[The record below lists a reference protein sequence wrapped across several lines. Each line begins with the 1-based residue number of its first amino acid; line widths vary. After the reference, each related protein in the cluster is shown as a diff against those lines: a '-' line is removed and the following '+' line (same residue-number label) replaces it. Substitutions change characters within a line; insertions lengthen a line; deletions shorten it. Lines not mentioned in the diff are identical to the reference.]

1 MRFIA
6 LLVAAVTV
14 VAALA
19 PSAFAR
25 VIETEHIRA
34 EIVVRNAV
42 TAPGDATDIA
52 ISHTL
57 APGWHTY
64 WVNPGDSGE
73 APIPTWTLPAGADA
87 ADLRFPAPERLP
99 YPPLMNFGFEDQFAL
114 MGRITIPEDWPAG
127 RPFPVTLRMDWLVCS
142 DICIPEGGETSFE
155 IATGPVTEP
164 DSLVAFTF
172 LRAEQAL
179 PQTSDAEATYS
190 RGGDTLYL
198 SIPTAGMGLTGDE
211 ELAFFP
217 EGRRIIDHA
226 ADQDVIEAADGNG
239 ITLTMLAGNG
249 RLNGEMRGLLV
260 SGGEG
265 WWITAT
271 GDADPEPATAS
282 PSLTAASTTPTL
294 TAALPT
300 PPQLG
305 LGQAML
311 FAFIGGLILNLMP
324 CVFPVLA
331 LKALGLVAHANAGAG
346 RRVALAGAYAGGI
359 LVSFTAVAAV
369 LLGLKAAGVAVGWG
383 FQLQSPAF
391 VAAMAMLLF
400 LIGLNLSG
408 VFEVGL
414 RAARA
419 GDGAPTQGLSGSFA
433 TGVLATVVATPCTA
447 PFMAVAVGTALATS
461 GATAFAIFIALGLGL
476 AAPFVVLTV
485 TPGLA
490 RLLPKPGVWMERLK
504 QALAFPLYATVAWLI
519 WVLAQ
524 LTGTVALLPA
534 LIALVLGGLA
544 AWLYGLSQRGEGRS
558 HKVAASLAAVSLV
571 AAVVAFWP
579 AVSREPPAAAMAA
592 DPRNASYSPER
603 LSALQAAG
611 QPVFLN
617 VTAAW
622 CITCKVNEQVIFA
635 SDAFD
640 ELLATTGTTMLT
652 ADWTRRDPMISRLLE
667 GFGRAGVPLYVHY
680 DANGNAS
687 VLPQILTPAVLEDAF
702 QS

>member
-1 MRFIA
+1 M
-6 LLVAAVTV
+6 
-14 VAALA
+14 
-19 PSAFAR
+19 
-25 VIETEHIRA
+25 
-34 EIVVRNAV
+34 
-42 TAPGDATDIA
+42 
-52 ISHTL
+52 
-57 APGWHTY
+57 
-64 WVNPGDSGE
+64 
-73 APIPTWTLPAGADA
+73 
-87 ADLRFPAPERLP
+87 
-99 YPPLMNFGFEDQFAL
+99 
-114 MGRITIPEDWPAG
+114 
-127 RPFPVTLRMDWLVCS
+127 
-142 DICIPEGGETSFE
+142 
-155 IATGPVTEP
+155 
-164 DSLVAFTF
+164 
-172 LRAEQAL
+172 
-179 PQTSDAEATYS
+179 
-190 RGGDTLYL
+190 
-198 SIPTAGMGLTGDE
+198 
-211 ELAFFP
+211 AFF
-217 EGRRIIDHA
+217 
-226 ADQDVIEAADGNG
+226 
-239 ITLTMLAGNG
+239 AGV
-249 RLNGEMRGLLV
+249 M
-260 SGGEG
+260 
-265 WWITAT
+265 
-271 GDADPEPATAS
+271 
-282 PSLTAASTTPTL
+282 
-294 TAALPT
+294 
-300 PPQLG
+300 
-305 LGQAML
+305 
-311 FAFIGGLILNLMP
+311 
-324 CVFPVLA
+324 
-331 LKALGLVAHANAGAG
+331 
-346 RRVALAGAYAGGI
+346 
-359 LVSFTAVAAV
+359 VSFV
-369 LLGLKAAGVAVGWG
+369 LLGALFLGLRASGAALGWG
-383 FQLQSPAF
+383 FQFQSPAF
-391 VAAMAMLLF
+391 VAAMAALFFALALNMLGLF
-400 LIGLNLSG
+400 EMRTSLEG
-408 VFEVGL
+408 
-414 RAARA
+414 A
-419 GDGAPTQGLSGSFA
+419 GDGLTRHDGPTGSFF
-433 TGVLATVVATPCTA
+433 TGALATLAATPCTA

-476 AAPFVVLTV
+476 AAPFVVLTI

-579 AVSREPPAAAMAA
+579 AVSREPPAVAMAA